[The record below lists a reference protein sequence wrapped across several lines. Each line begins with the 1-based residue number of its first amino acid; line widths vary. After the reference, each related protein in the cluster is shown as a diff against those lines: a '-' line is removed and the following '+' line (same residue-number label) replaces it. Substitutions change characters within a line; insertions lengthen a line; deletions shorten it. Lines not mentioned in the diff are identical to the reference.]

1 MLVLSPEAIPAP
13 VRTRARRSAGVLIGT
28 LVLAILTF
36 QLNATLF
43 FAALPTIGEQLG
55 ESMQDVARVQSTFF
69 LAGAVFGMVF
79 SRWSDFLGRKRS
91 LVIVLAL
98 LLVGTVVCALAP
110 SLPLL
115 LAGRVLQGASNAT
128 FTISFLLLSERL
140 SGRLFGISVGIIT
153 SVNGGLF
160 GVDGFL
166 GGFVTDTVGW
176 RFLFVITLG
185 LGLVA
190 IVCVLLFVPRDELQD
205 TNGSMDWWGA
215 GILSLFL
222 VLVTN
227 LISQASSV
235 GWSDGLT
242 MAYLLG
248 SIAAAVTFVVV
259 EGRIARPLIPIT
271 ALRSRQVWPLLLST
285 LLTLAG
291 VFSALNFTLVVL
303 SQDQAVGYGLS
314 PSMSALLYLTPTAF
328 VGVTAAIFS
337 GWLAARIG
345 WIGSLRLSSG
355 LIALTMVAIA
365 VFALDRWVVFGLLI
379 GMGILYLGLF
389 QSSVN
394 GLSVVNSPPEA
405 RGALPGLNGACFGIG
420 FGTGIALVAPV
431 VATATAAGYQGAL
444 WISALLTAGSF
455 LASLILRAAVKAGA

>member
-1 MLVLSPEAIPAP
+1 MLVLPLQTAP
-13 VRTRARRSAGVLIGT
+13 VPGRARAPRPVGVLIGT

-36 QLNATLF
+36 QLNATLLS
-43 FAALPTIGEQLG
+43 AALPAVGAQLG
-55 ESMQDVARVQSTFF
+55 ESMQDVARVQSVFF

-91 LVIVLAL
+91 LVIVLTL
-98 LLVGTVVCALAP
+98 LLIGTVICTLAP

-115 LAGRVLQGASNAT
+115 LLGRVLQGASNAT

-140 SGRLFGISVGIIT
+140 SSRLFGISVGIIT

-166 GGFVTDTVGW
+166 GGYVTDTIGW

-190 IVCVLLFVPRDELQD
+190 ITCVALFVPQDEPRTQA
-205 TNGSMDWWGA
+205 GSMDWWGA

-222 VLVTN
+222 VLLTS
-227 LISQASSV
+227 LISQASSS
-235 GWSDGLT
+235 GWSDLLT
-242 MAYLLG
+242 LGYLVG
-248 SIAAAVTFVVV
+248 AIASAVVFVMV
-259 EGRIARPLIPIT
+259 ESRTRQPLIPIH

-285 LLTLAG
+285 VLTLAG
-291 VFSALNFTLVVL
+291 VFSALNFTVVL
-303 SQDQAVGYGLS
+303 LSQNEQVGYGLS
-314 PSMSALLYLTPTAF
+314 ASMSALLYLTPTAF

-337 GWLAARIG
+337 GWIAVRIG
-345 WIGSLRLSSG
+345 WITSLRLSSG
-355 LIALTMVAIA
+355 VIALITMGLA
-365 VFALDRWVVFGLLI
+365 VFAMDRWMVFGLLI
-379 GMGILYLGLF
+379 VMGVFYLGLF

-394 GLSVVNSPPEA
+394 GVSVLNSPPEA

-420 FGTGIALVAPV
+420 IGTGIALVAPV
-431 VATATAAGYQGAL
+431 VAAGTVAGFQTAL
-444 WISALLTAGSF
+444 WISVGLTVASCA
-455 LASLILRAAVKAGA
+455 ASLILRPAASVGA